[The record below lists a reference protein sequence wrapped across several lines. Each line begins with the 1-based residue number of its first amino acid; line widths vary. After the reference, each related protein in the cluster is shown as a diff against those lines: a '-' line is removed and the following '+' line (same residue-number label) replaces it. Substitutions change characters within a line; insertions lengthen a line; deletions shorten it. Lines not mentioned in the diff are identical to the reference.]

1 MEHTYEQKRIP
12 LRKIISLRDVLYA
25 VAILISA
32 LPYIW
37 VVGIIWLTIRAKVF
51 LGYWPSPNHP
61 DPKFLPFDVH
71 QESLATML
79 FALLWSLVLMPI
91 LYRGSV
97 WILRTKLGRSPL
109 YAYIL
114 GWAIIMVMIFVPGI
128 NFVAWFLD

>member
-1 MEHTYEQKRIP
+1 MEYTCEQKTTP
-12 LRKIISLRDVLYA
+12 QPKTTSLLNAFYTAASV
-25 VAILISA
+25 VGT

-37 VVGIIWLTIRAKVF
+37 VAGIMLLAIRAKAY

-61 DPKFLPFDVH
+61 DPQFVPFDLH
-71 QESLATML
+71 QELLAKML
-79 FALLWSLVLMPI
+79 FALLWSLALMPI
-91 LYRGSV
+91 LYLGSR
-97 WILRTKLGRSPL
+97 WILKTKLGRSPL